1 MTVFIYWLSYP
12 TSVRVL
18 NASHI
23 RDRQRHSFDRLSPRS
38 QSVVVRWTNN
48 ASYITKL
55 ASDKKRTAS
64 YAAALLES
72 TGWTLI
78 QMFFVALV
86 LCIYEGCSLASRTM
100 VRSF

>member
-1 MTVFIYWLSYP
+1 MTVSIYWLSYP

-23 RDRQRHSFDRLSPRS
+23 RGQQRQGFNQPLPRS
-38 QSVVVRWTNN
+38 QSVAFRWTNTV
-48 ASYITKL
+48 SYITKL

-72 TGWTLI
+72 TGWPLI
-78 QMFFVALV
+78 
-86 LCIYEGCSLASRTM
+86 
-100 VRSF
+100 